1 MSQELDLNININ
13 TKGTEVI
20 GLFRKELKEANG
32 ELLKAQSLYGDYSKE
47 AIIAAKKVAELRDRI
62 GDAKTM
68 SDAFNPDA
76 KFKALTASLSGVAG
90 GFGAIQGAMALFGVE
105 SDNVAKTLLKVQSA
119 MAISQGL
126 NAFGDAID
134 SFKTL
139 GNQIKATTLYQQA
152 NNAVNVI
159 ATTIMRALGISVDT
173 TSVAFNR
180 LKIAIAATGIGLLVA
195 GIAVAVTAF
204 ENFAGAA
211 EKAEDAQKKLNKQVE
226 DGAKVQLEG
235 ELASLDREQK
245 LAVARAKAKGN
256 SEAEIYKIE
265 QTYRQLKINSQQRY
279 HNEISNIDAKAAAAT
294 QNTIKN
300 IVNEAEIARLAE
312 QERLRKVAEQKEK
325 DDKKKADDLIAFNLR
340 AKLQVQA
347 DDLALLEDG
356 KKLQAELDK
365 KEIEDAK
372 LAEEDRIKGLQYRT
386 AQVIQINK
394 AAQDRDK
401 ADKDALKQAELQ
413 FQNAKFEIAN
423 QGLNLIQQLAGQGTA
438 VAKAAALSQIII
450 DTGRGFASG
459 LTIAQEGAKA
469 TGPAAP
475 FAFPIFYATQI
486 AAVLGAVGKAKSIL
500 SQVPGGGGAM
510 GSVSAPSMITQA
522 PITPQQ
528 PQAATT
534 NISQESINDLGN
546 KAIRSYVVESDI
558 TSSQKRVASIQNQS
572 SFS

>member
-20 GLFRKELKEANG
+20 GIFRKELKEANG
-32 ELLKAQSLYGDYSKE
+32 ELLKAQTLYGDYSNE
-47 AIIAAKKVAELRDRI
+47 AIKAAQKVALLKDKIQEARE
-62 GDAKTM
+62 T
-68 SDAFNPDA
+68 SDLFDPGK
-76 KFKALTASLSGVAG
+76 KFQALTGTLSAVAG
-90 GFGAIQGAMALFGVE
+90 GFGAIQGAMAIFGAE
-105 SDNVAKTLLKVQSA
+105 SDNVQKALLRVNAA
-119 MAISQGL
+119 MALSQGL
-126 NAFGDAID
+126 STIKD
-134 SFKTL
+134 SIKDFERL
-139 GNQIKATTLYQQA
+139 GTIIKANTVYQQA
-152 NNAVNVI
+152 NNVVNVI
-159 ATTIMRALGISVDT
+159 ATTIMRAFGVSVDT
-173 TSVAFNR
+173 TSVAFTR

-204 ENFAGAA
+204 ENFTGAA
-211 EKAEDAQKKLNKQVE
+211 QKAEDAQKKLNKQIE

-235 ELASLDREQK
+235 ELTYLDREQK

-265 QTYRQLKINSQQRY
+265 QTYRQLKIDAQQRY
-279 HNEISNIDAKAAAAT
+279 HNEIANIDAKAAAST

-325 DDKKKADDLIAFNLR
+325 DDKKKADELIAFNLR

-356 KKLQAELDK
+356 KKLQAEADK
-365 KEIEDAK
+365 ADAEAAK
-372 LAEEDRIKGLQYRT
+372 AAEEDRIKGLQYRT
-386 AQVIQINK
+386 AQVIDINK

-401 ADKDALKQAELQ
+401 ADKDALTQAEKQ
-413 FQNAKFEIAN
+413 FQNAKFDIAN

-500 SQVPGGGGAM
+500 SQVPGGGGIG
-510 GSVSAPSMITQA
+510 GSISAPTMAQA
-522 PITPQQ
+522 PITPQAPQ
-528 PQAATT
+528 PATT

-558 TSSQKRVASIQNQS
+558 TNSQKRVASFQNQS

>member
-47 AIIAAKKVAELRDRI
+47 AINAAKRVAELRDRI

-180 LKIAIAATGIGLLVA
+180 LKFAIAATGIGLLVA

-204 ENFAGAA
+204 ENFSSAA
-211 EKAEDAQKKLNKQVE
+211 QKAEDAQKKLNKQVE

-265 QTYRQLKINSQQRY
+265 QTYRQLKIDSQQRY
-279 HNEISNIDAKAAAAT
+279 HNEIAGIDAKAAAST

-325 DDKKKADDLIAFNLR
+325 DDKKKADELIAFNLR

-356 KKLQAELDK
+356 KKLQAEADK
-365 KEIEDAK
+365 ADAEAAK

-401 ADKDALKQAELQ
+401 ADKDALTQAEKQ
-413 FQNAKFEIAN
+413 FQNAKFDIAN

-500 SQVPGGGGAM
+500 SQVPGGGGIG
-510 GSVSAPSMITQA
+510 GSISAPTMAQA
-522 PITPQQ
+522 PITPQAPQ
-528 PQAATT
+528 PATT

-558 TSSQKRVASIQNQS
+558 TNSQKRVASFQNQS

>member
-1 MSQELDLNININ
+1 MAQENLDLNININ
-13 TKGTEVI
+13 TKGSEVI

-32 ELLKAQSLYGDYSKE
+32 ELLKAQTLYGDYSAE
-47 AIIAAKKVAELRDRI
+47 AVKAAKKVAELRDRI

-68 SDAFNPDA
+68 TDSFNPDA

-90 GFGAIQGAMALFGVE
+90 GFGAIQGALALFGVE

-134 SFKTL
+134 SFKNL
-139 GNQIKATTLYQQA
+139 GNQIKATTIYQQA

-159 ATTIMRALGISVDT
+159 ATTIMRTLGISVDT

-180 LKIAIAATGIGLLVA
+180 LKFAIAATGIGLLVV
-195 GIAVAVTAF
+195 GISLAVTAF
-204 ENFAGAA
+204 ENFTGAA
-211 EKAEDAQKKLNKQVE
+211 QKAEEAQKKLNKQVE

-235 ELASLDREQK
+235 EVASLDRQQK
-245 LAVARAKAKGN
+245 LAVAQAKAKGN

-265 QTYRQLKINSQQRY
+265 QTYRQLKIDAQQRY
-279 HNEISNIDAKAAAAT
+279 HNDIANIDSKAAAAT

-312 QERLRKVAEQKEK
+312 QDRLRKLAEQKEK
-325 DDKKKADDLIAFNLR
+325 DDKKKANDLIAFNLR

-347 DDLALLEDG
+347 DDLALAEDG
-356 KKLQAELDK
+356 KKLQAEADK
-365 KEIEDAK
+365 ADLEAAK
-372 LAEEDRIKGLQYRT
+372 AAEEDRIKGLQYRT

-401 ADKDALKQAELQ
+401 ADKDALKQAELE
-413 FQNAKFEIAN
+413 FQNSKFEIAN

-459 LTIAQEGAKA
+459 LTIAQASAKG
-469 TGPAAP
+469 TGPAAA

-500 SQVPGGGGAM
+500 SQVPGGGSM
-510 GSVSAPSMITQA
+510 GSVSAPSIASQA
-522 PITPQQ
+522 PMTPQA

-534 NISQESINDLGN
+534 NISQQSINDIGN
-546 KAIRSYVVESDI
+546 NAVRAYVVESDV
-558 TSSQKRVASIQNQS
+558 TSSQERITAIRQRAR
-572 SFS
+572 FS

>member
-47 AIIAAKKVAELRDRI
+47 AINAAKKVAELRDRI

-211 EKAEDAQKKLNKQVE
+211 QKAEDAQKKYNKQVE

-265 QTYRQLKINSQQRY
+265 QTYRQLKIDSQQRY
-279 HNEISNIDAKAAAAT
+279 HNEIASIDAKAATAT

-347 DDLALLEDG
+347 DDLALVEDG
-356 KKLQAELDK
+356 KKLQAEADK
-365 KEIEDAK
+365 ADAEAAK

-522 PITPQQ
+522 PITPQL

-558 TSSQKRVASIQNQS
+558 TSSQKRVTSIQNQS

>member
-47 AIIAAKKVAELRDRI
+47 AINAAKKVAELRDRI

-211 EKAEDAQKKLNKQVE
+211 QKAEDAQKKYNKQVE

-265 QTYRQLKINSQQRY
+265 QTYRQLKIDSQQRY
-279 HNEISNIDAKAAAAT
+279 HNEIASIDAKAATAT

-372 LAEEDRIKGLQYRT
+372 LVEEDRIKGLQYRT

-558 TSSQKRVASIQNQS
+558 TSSQKRVTSIQNQS